1 MDPILFTIAGF
12 VAFGAVGSIAI
23 LARKK
28 AVLALLNRQQET
40 KIQMLQSAFDSL
52 THEKVSLLS
61 EQKELNFQNRDLSS
75 KLGAAA
81 ADLRN
86 LESRL
91 QDQKKQFERTSE
103 QMLNQ
108 FEVLSSRILD
118 TQSEK
123 FVKSNH
129 ANLQTVLAP
138 LKDHLQVFQKKV
150 EDTHLQDVRDRSIL
164 EEQIKS
170 LAAANGHLIAEAN
183 NLARALKGSAKSQGN
198 WGEIM
203 LERILESAGLREGH
217 EFIREGSGMALQS
230 EEGKAQRPDVVLN
243 LPDDKHIVI
252 DSKVSL
258 VAYERFVNFELEDE
272 KDRAIKDHIESI
284 ERHVTQL
291 AGKHYSK
298 NKALNAPDF
307 VLMFMPVESA
317 LSCAYLVKPE
327 LFQFAWAKGIIIA
340 SPTTL
345 IATAQTV
352 ASIWRMENQN
362 LNALKIAEQGARL
375 YDKFAGFVDDMEQ
388 TRKSLDTLE
397 KNFDSAMSKLSEGKG
412 NLISSAEKL
421 KSLGVTTKKK
431 LKSKYV
437 EQDDETE
444 TPRLIGASS
453 SPALN
458 ASEPPHFPET

>member
-1 MDPILFTIAGF
+1 MDPIVLAIFGLS
-12 VAFGAVGSIAI
+12 AFAAIGSITV
-23 LARKK
+23 LVRKNR
-28 AVLALLNRQQET
+28 LLGSQCSQHET
-40 KIQMLQSAFDSL
+40 KAQMLQLAFDGITQEKNVLL
-52 THEKVSLLS
+52 T

-75 KLGAAA
+75 KLATAA

-86 LESRL
+86 FESRIL
-91 QDQKKQFERTSE
+91 EQKKQFEQSSE
-103 QMLNQ
+103 QMINQ

-118 TQSEK
+118 AQSEK

-129 ANLQTVLAP
+129 TNLQNVLAP

-164 EEQIKS
+164 EEQIRS

-217 EFIREGSGMALQS
+217 EFIREGSGLS
-230 EEGKAQRPDVVLN
+230 LHNDEGKAQRPDVVLN

-258 VAYERFVNFELEDE
+258 IAYERFVNFELEDE
-272 KDRAIKDHIESI
+272 RDRAIREHIDSI

-307 VLMFMPVESA
+307 VLMFMPIESA
-317 LSCAYLVKPE
+317 LSCAFLAKPE
-327 LFQFAWAKGIIIA
+327 LFQIAWAKGIIIA

-345 IATAQTV
+345 IATAQTI
-352 ASIWRMENQN
+352 ASIWRLENQN
-362 LNALKIAEQGARL
+362 QNALKIADQGAKL
-375 YDKFAGFVDDMEQ
+375 YDKFAGFVDDMEL
-388 TRKSLDTLE
+388 TRKSIDTLE
-397 KNFDSAMSKLSEGKG
+397 KNFDSAMNKLSEGKG

-421 KSLGVTTKKK
+421 KNLGLATKKK
-431 LKSKYV
+431 IKSKSR
-437 EQDDETE
+437 DDDDSEATRIIGASIEFSLETE
-444 TPRLIGASS
+444 T
-453 SPALN
+453 
-458 ASEPPHFPET
+458 

>member
-1 MDPILFTIAGF
+1 LSGVVLDPILSVTIGLTAI
-12 VAFGAVGSIAI
+12 GALGSIAVLVRKNSI
-23 LARKK
+23 LTSRN
-28 AVLALLNRQQET
+28 LQQEA
-40 KIQMLQSAFDSL
+40 KVQMLELAVDSINL
-52 THEKVSLLS
+52 EKVALQS
-61 EQKELNFQNRDLSS
+61 ELKDVNNQNRELSS
-75 KLGAAA
+75 QLATAT

-86 LESRL
+86 FECRI
-91 QDQKKQFERTSE
+91 QDQKKQFEQSSD
-103 QMLNQ
+103 QMLSQ
-108 FEVLSSRILD
+108 FEILSGRILEA
-118 TQSEK
+118 QSEK

-129 ANLQTVLAP
+129 TNLQTVLAP
-138 LKDHLQVFQKKV
+138 LKEHLQVFQKKV

-164 EEQIKS
+164 EEQIRS

-217 EFIREGSGMALQS
+217 EFIREGSGMSLHN
-230 EEGKAQRPDVVLN
+230 EDGKAQRPDVVLN

-258 VAYERFVNFELEDE
+258 IAYERFVNFELEE
-272 KDRAIKDHIESI
+272 ERDRAIKEHIESI

-317 LSCAYLVKPE
+317 LSCAYLAKPE
-327 LFQFAWAKGIIIA
+327 LFQIAWAKGIIIA

-362 LNALKIAEQGARL
+362 QNALKIADQGAKL

-397 KNFDSAMSKLSEGKG
+397 KNFDSAMNKLCEGKG

-421 KSLGVTTKKK
+421 KNLGVTARKKIK
-431 LKSKYV
+431 TKYV
-437 EQDDETE
+437 EQNEEIDA
-444 TPRLIGASS
+444 PRLIGASS
-453 SPALN
+453 IELSI
-458 ASEPPHFPET
+458 ETET

>member
-1 MDPILFTIAGF
+1 LDPILFATIG
-12 VAFGAVGSIAI
+12 
-23 LARKK
+23 LAAS
-28 AVLALLNRQQET
+28 AVLGTFAFLVRKNNNLALIGRQQET
-40 KIQMLQSAFDSL
+40 KIEMLQLAVDDLTQEKIAF
-52 THEKVSLLS
+52 LS
-61 EQKELNFQNRDLSS
+61 EQKDLNIQIRDLSS
-75 KLGAAA
+75 KSAAAA

-86 LESRL
+86 LESRI
-91 QDQKKQFERTSE
+91 QEQKTTFEQSSN

-108 FEVLSSRILD
+108 FEVLSGRILEA
-118 TQSEK
+118 QSEK

-129 ANLQTVLAP
+129 TNLQTVLAP
-138 LKDHLQVFQKKV
+138 LKEHLQVFQKKV
-150 EDTHLQDVRDRSIL
+150 EDTHLQDVRDRSVL

-183 NLARALKGSAKSQGN
+183 NLARALKGSSKSQGN

-217 EFIREGSGMALQS
+217 EFIREGSGMSLQDES
-230 EEGKAQRPDVVLN
+230 GKVQRPDVVLN

-258 VAYERFVNFELEDE
+258 VAYERFVNFEIEE
-272 KDRAIKDHIESI
+272 ERDRAIKEHIESI

-291 AGKHYSK
+291 AGKHYAK
-298 NKALNAPDF
+298 NKTLNAPDF

-317 LSCAYLVKPE
+317 LSCAYLAKPE
-327 LFQFAWAKGIIIA
+327 LFQVAWAKGIIIA

-362 LNALKIAEQGARL
+362 QNALKIADQGAKL

-397 KNFDSAMSKLSEGKG
+397 KNFNSAMNKLSEGKG
-412 NLISSAEKL
+412 NLISAAQKL
-421 KSLGVTTKKK
+421 KSLGVSTRKKIK
-431 LKSKYV
+431 AKHTETDEPEVLRLTGASV
-437 EQDDETE
+437 DFIQETE
-444 TPRLIGASS
+444 T
-453 SPALN
+453 
-458 ASEPPHFPET
+458 